1 MENKFKEFLLEE
13 NFYNSLLRRSIK
25 LAYDPDKGSDL
36 FQTTLLKA
44 LENKE
49 NFLTAERN
57 KNGFDALDV
66 HKWTYKINTN
76 TNVDIL
82 RKETFEVEITD
93 KNQKKA
99 ELAKKKGKTK
109 ERIKRELSLGSDLP
123 ILQSEGEQESALLV
137 DDIRRCLKALSLR
150 EREVISFVGDL
161 SYKDISEVL
170 EISEANS
177 RIIAFRAKEK
187 LMTCLELEG

>member
-1 MENKFKEFLLEE
+1 M
-13 NFYNSLLRRSIK
+13 
-25 LAYDPDKGSDL
+25 
-36 FQTTLLKA
+36 
-44 LENKE
+44 
-49 NFLTAERN
+49 
-57 KNGFDALDV
+57 
-66 HKWTYKINTN
+66 
-76 TNVDIL
+76 
-82 RKETFEVEITD
+82 
-93 KNQKKA
+93 
-99 ELAKKKGKTK
+99 
-109 ERIKRELSLGSDLP
+109 GSDLP